1 MELKEK
7 LKEGNKRAIARLI
20 SSFENETPEGIN
32 AMKELYKE
40 TGKAHIVGITGPPG
54 AGKSTLTDK
63 LVKEL
68 RKQNKRVGIIAVDPA
83 SPFTGG
89 AILGDRIRMNDLSTD
104 PGVFIRSMG
113 TRGALGGLSKA
124 VNGAVDILDMT
135 GVDYVF
141 IETVGVG
148 QSEIDIVKTADTVVV
163 VTVPGLGDDI
173 QAIKSGIMEIGHV
186 FAVNKFDRPGGPAT
200 VKEIENV
207 LEDKAHEAYI
217 PPVASVISL
226 EDVGISTLLDYI
238 VAHKDY
244 LETHNLIEIERKAK
258 IQSEILTLAKEALV
272 KKITAIDAE
281 TNMVATLV
289 EAVYSKENDPYTA
302 AELLLEKVYHVNK

>member
-1 MELKEK
+1 MELKER

-20 SSFENETPEGIN
+20 SSFENEEPEGIK

-148 QSEIDIVKTADTVVV
+148 QSEIDIVQTADTVVV

-226 EDVGISTLLDYI
+226 EDVGITTLLDYI

-244 LETHNLIEIERKAK
+244 LETHNLIEVERKAK
-258 IQSEILTLAKEALV
+258 IQSEILTLAKDALI
-272 KKITAIDAE
+272 KKIAAIDAE
-281 TNMVATLV
+281 TNIVAALV

-302 AELLLEKVYHVNK
+302 AELLLEEIHSIEK